1 MREEKWIKRDKVRR
15 KRQSWKPDS
24 GRSVFTIVETIRK
37 RGRNGKKRRGQA
49 SKETSQE
56 ER

>member
-37 RGRNGKKRRGQA
+37 RGKNGKKRRGQA